1 MEVEV
6 PWLFTK
12 SSVDSTAVPPQPDH
26 AWKALSITNEWVRH
40 ADTKT
45 GVTLA
50 FIGATSTVLFNL
62 VKDENNWT
70 CLLMASVAVCA
81 AALLASA
88 ICAWLALF
96 PRVKGRPFTGD
107 EPDEDAVN
115 LLFFGHVSS
124 HYSKDRPTY
133 VQVLSTLTTDPAR
146 LTRQVAAQIH
156 ENSHIATTKFKYV
169 NRAIMAEI
177 AAVGVA
183 VLVAVVATAGW

>member
-1 MEVEV
+1 M
-6 PWLFTK
+6 PWPFSKTPK
-12 SSVDSTAVPPQPDH
+12 DSPAVPPQPDH
-26 AWKALSITNEWVRH
+26 AWKVLSITNEWVRH

-50 FIGATSTVLFNL
+50 FVGATTTVLFNL
-62 VKDENNWT
+62 VKNEDHWT
-70 CLLMASVAVCA
+70 CMLVVAV
-81 AALLASA
+81 ALCVATLFVSVV
-88 ICAWLALF
+88 CAWLALF
-96 PRVKGRPFTGD
+96 PRVKGRPSGGD

-133 VQVLSTLTTDPAR
+133 LQVLSTLTTDPAR

-169 NRAIMAEI
+169 NRAIMAEMV
-177 AAVGVA
+177 AVGVA
-183 VLVAVVATAGW
+183 VLVAVVATSGW

>member
-1 MEVEV
+1 MEAEV
-6 PWLFTK
+6 PWPFGK
-12 SSVDSTAVPPQPDH
+12 RPDYSPTAPQPDH

-50 FIGATSTVLFNL
+50 FVGATTTVLFNL
-62 VKDENNWT
+62 VKDEDHWT
-70 CLLMASVAVCA
+70 CLLVGAVAVCA
-81 AALLASA
+81 AALFVSVV
-88 ICAWLALF
+88 CAWLALF
-96 PRVKGRPFTGD
+96 PRVKGRPSTGD

-133 VQVLSTLTTDPAR
+133 LQVLSTLTTDPAR

-169 NRAIMAEI
+169 NRAIMAEMV
-177 AAVGVA
+177 AVGVA
-183 VLVAVVATAGW
+183 VFVAVVATAGW